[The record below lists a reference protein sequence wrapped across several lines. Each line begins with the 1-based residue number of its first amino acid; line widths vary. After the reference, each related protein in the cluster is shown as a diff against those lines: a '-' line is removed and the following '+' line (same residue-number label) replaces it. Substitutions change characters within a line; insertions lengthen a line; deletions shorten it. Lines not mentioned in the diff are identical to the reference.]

1 MTSSPCTGLV
11 LAGGGFVGGAW
22 MVGALHAIATET
34 GWDPGGADIVLG
46 TSAGSMIGALLGS
59 AVPTWLL
66 MAYGSGEDLGQPE
79 RSAGSPAGHFGAGF
93 RLHWSFPRPVLG
105 SPGLALRSM
114 REPWKYGPAGII
126 AWLPQGVVSTEP
138 LKAAVRRVVPT
149 GWSSHPNL
157 WVTAIDYET
166 GARVVF
172 GREGAPGADLA
183 DAVAAS
189 CAVPG
194 FYHPVTIRGRRYVD
208 GGMYSP
214 ANLDLIA
221 GTEAEIVVCLNPLS
235 SRHRGGLLTATGP
248 IAAFFRGDNRRL
260 IDREVLLLE
269 RAGKQ
274 VILLEPNADDL
285 GVMGFNYM
293 NRKHFDQVTDSA
305 VKSTTAA
312 LRGTEAGR
320 ALSIP
325 PAGPTDRLRRPE
337 GSPANWPAD
346 LFPPVRRSAQ
356 RQETG
361 WRNTW

>member
-1 MTSSPCTGLV
+1 
-11 LAGGGFVGGAW
+11 

-34 GWDPGGADIVLG
+34 GWDPGEADILLG
-46 TSAGSMIGALLGS
+46 TSAGSMIGALVGS
-59 AVPTWLL
+59 ALPPWLL
-66 MAYGSGEDLGQPE
+66 MAYGAGEDLGEHE
-79 RSAGSPAGHFGAGF
+79 RSAGSAAGHFGTGL

-138 LKAAVRRVVPT
+138 LKSAVRRVVPS

-157 WVTAIDYET
+157 WITAIDYET

-172 GREGAPGADLA
+172 GRQGAPRADLA

-194 FYHPVTIRGRRYVD
+194 FYHPVTIRGRKYVD

-221 GTEAEIVVCLNPLS
+221 GTEAQLVVCLNPVS
-235 SRHRGGLLTATGP
+235 SRFRGGLLEPTGR
-248 IAAFFRGDNRRL
+248 IAAFLRGDNRRL
-260 IDREVLLLE
+260 IDREALLLE

-274 VILLEPNADDL
+274 VIVLEPNADDL
-285 GVMGFNYM
+285 HVMGFNYM
-293 NRKHFDQVTDSA
+293 SRKHLDRVMETA
-305 VKSTTAA
+305 VKSTKAA
-312 LRGTEAGR
+312 LRGTEPGRVLSMLPAGR
-320 ALSIP
+320 P
-325 PAGPTDRLRRPE
+325 DRLRRPG

-361 WRNTW
+361 CRNTW

>member
-1 MTSSPCTGLV
+1 
-11 LAGGGFVGGAW
+11 

-46 TSAGSMIGALLGS
+46 TSAGSMIGTLLCS

-66 MAYGSGEDLGQPE
+66 VAYGSGEDLGESQ
-79 RSAGSPAGHFGAGF
+79 RSGHSPSGHFGAGF

-126 AWLPQGVVSTEP
+126 AWLPQGVVSTDP
-138 LKAAVRRVVPT
+138 LKVAVRRVVPS

-157 WVTAIDYET
+157 WITAIDYQT

-172 GREGAPGADLA
+172 GREGAPRADLS

-221 GTEAEIVVCLNPLS
+221 GTGAELVVCLNPVS
-235 SRHRGGLLTATGP
+235 SRHRGRLLESTGP
-248 IAAFFRGDNRRL
+248 IAGFFRGDNRGL

-274 VILLEPNADDL
+274 VILLEPSAADLDM
-285 GVMGFNYM
+285 MGFNYM
-293 NRKHFDQVTDSA
+293 SRKHLDRVTDAA
-305 VKSTTAA
+305 VKSTTAV
-312 LRGTEAGR
+312 LRGTEQGR
-320 ALSIP
+320 ALSML
-325 PAGPTDRLRRPE
+325 PAGRPDRLRRPH
-337 GSPANWPAD
+337 GGPASWPAD
-346 LFPPVRRSAQ
+346 LFPPARRSA
-356 RQETG
+356 
-361 WRNTW
+361 